1 MKLSERY
8 IRAVLERLPQ
18 EKRQDAEKNL
28 RSKLSERLT
37 ADSSES
43 EERAVLQEFGHPAL
57 MAEHYGKVRRYLIGP
72 RYFDLYVRLLRLV
85 IPLAVLIT
93 LLVVTIVGIVSWI
106 GQDETLITVL
116 GSLIGN
122 IISAIFNTI
131 MQTLFWI
138 TLVVAVMDW
147 VDKSGVEAPLGLTMG
162 EWTPDDLKEWEG
174 QEALLE
180 PVEAKVAK
188 SQIFG
193 SLIWMVIWTTVY
205 FNADKVLGIY
215 TDDGEGLRFQMAV
228 FNQDVLL
235 SYWPFIALV
244 IVLELSLA
252 IWQWRAGYWNY
263 RLATFNAAVQTVSVL
278 VFILIFINSELLN
291 PEFRQF
297 LTATFGG
304 TNALTWIF
312 GGIVIIMIVGA
323 LSDIIQGYRRA
334 AKRRELSKIAP
345 H

>member
-18 EKRQDAEKNL
+18 GKRQEAEKDL
-28 RSKLSERLT
+28 RNKLSERLT
-37 ADSSES
+37 ADSTEN
-43 EERAVLQEFGHPAL
+43 EERMVLQEFGHPAL
-57 MAEHYGKVRRYLIGP
+57 MAEYYGKVRRYLIGP

-93 LLVVTIVGIVSWI
+93 LIVVTIVGIVSGI
-106 GQDETLITVL
+106 GQEETLISVL
-116 GSLIGN
+116 VSLIGN
-122 IISAIFNTI
+122 IIGAIFNTI

-138 TLVVAVMDW
+138 TLVVAVLDW
-147 VDKSGVEAPLGLTMG
+147 ADKSGVETPLGLTME
-162 EWTPDDLKEWEG
+162 EWTPDDLKEWGG

-180 PVEAKVAK
+180 PVEAQVAK

-263 RLATFNAAVQTVSVL
+263 RLAAFNAAVQTVSVL

-291 PEFRQF
+291 PEFQQF

-304 TNALTWIF
+304 SNALTWIF
-312 GGIVIIMIVGA
+312 GGILAIMIIGA

-334 AKRRELSKIAP
+334 AKRKESEAP
-345 H
+345 PG

>member
-8 IRAVLERLPQ
+8 IRAVLDRLEQ
-18 EKRQDAEKNL
+18 SKRQEAEKDL
-28 RSKLSERLT
+28 RRKLSERLT
-37 ADSSES
+37 EESTES
-43 EERAVLQEFGHPAL
+43 EEREVLQELGHPAL

-72 RYFDLYVRLLRLV
+72 RYFDLYVRLLKLI

-93 LLVVTIVGIVSWI
+93 LIVVTIVSIVSGI
-106 GQDETLITVL
+106 GQEETLFSVL
-116 GSLIGN
+116 ASLIGN
-122 IISAIFNTI
+122 LVSAILNTI

-138 TLVVAVMDW
+138 TLVVAFMDW
-147 VDKSGVEAPLGLTMG
+147 ADKSGAETPLGLTME
-162 EWTPDDLKEWEG
+162 EWTPDDLKKWEG
-174 QEALLE
+174 QESLLE

-215 TDDGEGLRFQMAV
+215 TDDGEGLRFEMAV

-235 SYWPFIALV
+235 SYWPFVALV
-244 IVLELSLA
+244 IVLELALA

-278 VFILIFINSELLN
+278 VFILIIINSELLN

-297 LTATFGG
+297 LTDTFGG

-312 GGIVIIMIVGA
+312 GGILIIMIVGA
-323 LSDIIQGYRRA
+323 LSDVIQGYRRA
-334 AKRRELSKIAP
+334 AKRGNMEAP
-345 H
+345 PG

>member
-1 MKLSERY
+1 ME
-8 IRAVLERLPQ
+8 
-18 EKRQDAEKNL
+18 
-28 RSKLSERLT
+28 
-37 ADSSES
+37 
-43 EERAVLQEFGHPAL
+43 
-57 MAEHYGKVRRYLIGP
+57 
-72 RYFDLYVRLLRLV
+72 
-85 IPLAVLIT
+85 
-93 LLVVTIVGIVSWI
+93 
-106 GQDETLITVL
+106 
-116 GSLIGN
+116 
-122 IISAIFNTI
+122 
-131 MQTLFWI
+131 
-138 TLVVAVMDW
+138 
-147 VDKSGVEAPLGLTMG
+147 
-162 EWTPDDLKEWEG
+162 EWTPDDLKEWGG

-252 IWQWRAGYWNY
+252 IWQWRAAYWNY

-278 VFILIFINSELLN
+278 VFILIFVNSELLN

-312 GGIVIIMIVGA
+312 GGILVIMIVGA

-334 AKRRELSKIAP
+334 AKRGQQEAP
-345 H
+345 LR

>member
-18 EKRQDAEKNL
+18 DKRQEAEKDL
-28 RSKLSERLT
+28 RRKLSERLT
-37 ADSSES
+37 AESTES

-93 LLVVTIVGIVSWI
+93 LIVVTIVGIVSGI

-147 VDKSGVEAPLGLTMG
+147 SDKSGVETPLGLTMD
-162 EWTPDDLKEWEG
+162 EWTPDDLKEWGG
-174 QEALLE
+174 QESLIE

-215 TDDGEGLRFQMAV
+215 TDDGEGLRFQMAI

-252 IWQWRAGYWNY
+252 IWQWRVGYWNY

-278 VFILIFINSELLN
+278 VFILIFVNSELLN

-297 LTATFGG
+297 LTDTFGG
-304 TNALTWIF
+304 SSALTWIF
-312 GGIVIIMIVGA
+312 GGILVIMIVGA

-334 AKRRELSKIAP
+334 AKRGKSDAP
-345 H
+345 LN

>member
-18 EKRQDAEKNL
+18 DKRQEAEKDL
-28 RSKLSERLT
+28 RRKFSERLT
-37 ADSSES
+37 AESTES

-93 LLVVTIVGIVSWI
+93 LIVVTIVGIVSGI

-147 VDKSGVEAPLGLTMG
+147 SDKSGVETPLGLTMD
-162 EWTPDDLKEWEG
+162 EWTPDDLKEWGG
-174 QEALLE
+174 QESLIE

-215 TDDGEGLRFQMAV
+215 TDDGEGLRFQMAI

-252 IWQWRAGYWNY
+252 IWQWRVGYWNY

-297 LTATFGG
+297 LTDTFGG
-304 TNALTWIF
+304 SNALTWIF
-312 GGIVIIMIVGA
+312 GGILVIMIVGA

-334 AKRRELSKIAP
+334 AKRGKSDAP
-345 H
+345 FN

>member
-8 IRAVLERLPQ
+8 ILAVLERLPQ
-18 EKRQDAEKNL
+18 NKRQEAEKDL
-28 RSKLSERLT
+28 RRKLSERLT
-37 ADSSES
+37 ADSTES
-43 EERAVLQEFGHPAL
+43 EERSILQEFGHPAL

-93 LLVVTIVGIVSWI
+93 LIVVTVVGIVSGI
-106 GQDETLITVL
+106 GQEETLATVL
-116 GSLIGN
+116 ASLIGN
-122 IISAIFNTI
+122 IVSAIFSAV

-147 VDKSGVEAPLGLTMG
+147 ADKSGVETPLGLTME
-162 EWTPDDLKEWEG
+162 EWTPDDLKEWGG

-180 PVEAKVAK
+180 PVDTKVRK

-235 SYWPFIALV
+235 AYWPFIALV

-278 VFILIFINSELLN
+278 VFTLIFTNSELLN

-297 LTATFGG
+297 LTNTFGG
-304 TNALTWIF
+304 TNALIWIF
-312 GGIVIIMIVGA
+312 GGILVIMIAGA
-323 LSDIIQGYRRA
+323 LSDIIQGYQRA
-334 AKRRELSKIAP
+334 AKRGRSNAP
-345 H
+345 LN